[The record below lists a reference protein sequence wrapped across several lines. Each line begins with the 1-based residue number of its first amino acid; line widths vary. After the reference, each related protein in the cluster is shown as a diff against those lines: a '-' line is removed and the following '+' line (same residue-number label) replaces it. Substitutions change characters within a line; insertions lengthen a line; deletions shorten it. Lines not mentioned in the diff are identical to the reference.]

1 MKKTAADAERPP
13 LSLWG
18 EKGMQKCYLSMHR
31 YKAFLKVAE
40 VGSFTKAAELLG
52 YTQPTL
58 CQMMTPLERELSI
71 DPPIIRTLAVGHQ
84 GPPYPAAGGQ
94 GVYR

>member
-1 MKKTAADAERPP
+1 MLDP
-13 LSLWG
+13 
-18 EKGMQKCYLSMHR
+18 
-31 YKAFLKVAE
+31 KVRTLLAVVE
-40 VGSFTKAAELLG
+40 TGSFTKAAELLG
-52 YTQPTL
+52 YTQPAL
-58 CQMMTPLERELSI
+58 SQMMTSLERELSI

>member
-1 MKKTAADAERPP
+1 MLFEHASIQSVFE
-13 LSLWG
+13 G
-18 EKGMQKCYLSMHR
+18 GG
-31 YKAFLKVAE
+31 

-52 YTQPTL
+52 YTRPAL
-58 CQMMTPLERELSI
+58 SQMMTSLERELSI

-84 GPPYPAAGGQ
+84 GPPHPAAGGQ

>member
-1 MKKTAADAERPP
+1 MESKKLEALLMAVD
-13 LSLWG
+13 L
-18 EKGMQKCYLSMHR
+18 
-31 YKAFLKVAE
+31 
-40 VGSFTKAAELLG
+40 GSFTKAAELLG
-52 YTQPTL
+52 YTQPAL
-58 CQMMTPLERELSI
+58 SQMMTSLERELSI